1 MKVSRWLTLINVPDG
16 GTLAWSSYTG
26 ALAKVNAE
34 FLSVIEALKTGYE
47 IDTSSALVREMLRCG
62 FIAEDDTDELSL
74 YGALIEREKHRKDTL
89 KLVIAPTLSCNF
101 SCPYC
106 FEHHRDVKMSAAV
119 QNAITDYVNQKLNPG
134 MGGLRF
140 FSVVW
145 YGGEPLLEKDIIA
158 GLSEAFLK
166 MSSPYG
172 VRYSASIIT
181 NGYLVDEDTA
191 KLLKDCDVS
200 FAQVTVDGSHEV
212 HNKRRI
218 LRASPS
224 EGTYGRIIEG
234 INFLEASGIK
244 VTVRMNIDRE
254 NSEETERN
262 IASLAKVIKDKSKVS
277 FSPGLVTDYDGGE
290 KSSACL
296 TKEEYGHVILEC
308 IKHCKA
314 HGLHFS
320 PKSSRPK
327 LRASYCTA
335 TLPGSFVIDPEGFVY
350 KCWNDIGIKEYSIGT
365 VDGLASG
372 HESSEWESYSQ
383 MDYET
388 CRDCGLLPV
397 CAGGCPRGCV
407 HSGGLPECESFK
419 YVLDDLL
426 IFQAEGGEVK

>member
-191 KLLKDCDVS
+191 KLLLENRTRFPTQQKLQSDAEMQQYLSVVNR
-200 FAQVTVDGSHEV
+200 FAEE
-212 HNKRRI
+212 
-218 LRASPS
+218 PS
-224 EGTYGRIIEG
+224 
-234 INFLEASGIK
+234 L
-244 VTVRMNIDRE
+244 
-254 NSEETERN
+254 
-262 IASLAKVIKDKSKVS
+262 
-277 FSPGLVTDYDGGE
+277 
-290 KSSACL
+290 
-296 TKEEYGHVILEC
+296 
-308 IKHCKA
+308 
-314 HGLHFS
+314 
-320 PKSSRPK
+320 
-327 LRASYCTA
+327 
-335 TLPGSFVIDPEGFVY
+335 
-350 KCWNDIGIKEYSIGT
+350 
-365 VDGLASG
+365 
-372 HESSEWESYSQ
+372 
-383 MDYET
+383 
-388 CRDCGLLPV
+388 
-397 CAGGCPRGCV
+397 
-407 HSGGLPECESFK
+407 
-419 YVLDDLL
+419 
-426 IFQAEGGEVK
+426 

>member
-1 MKVSRWLTLINVPDG
+1 MKVSRWLTIVNAPDG

-34 FLSVIEALKTGYE
+34 FLAVIEALKTGCE

-74 YGALIEREKHRKDTL
+74 YGALIEREKYRKDTL

-106 FEHHRDVKMSAAV
+106 FEHHRDVKMSVAV
-119 QNAITDYVNQKLNPG
+119 QNAITDYVNKKLNSG
-134 MGGLRF
+134 TVKF

-145 YGGEPLLEKDIIA
+145 YGGEPLLEKEIIA
-158 GLSEAFLK
+158 ELSEAFMDTCRNL
-166 MSSPYG
+166 G

-191 KLLKDCDVS
+191 KLLKRCGVS
-200 FAQVTVDGSHEV
+200 FAQVTVDGSPEV
-212 HNKRRI
+212 HNKRRS
-218 LRASPS
+218 LRNSPH
-224 EGTYGRIIEG
+224 EGTYGRIMEG
-234 INFLEASGIK
+234 IKFLGASGIRLA
-244 VTVRMNIDRE
+244 VRMNIDRE
-254 NSEETERN
+254 NSEDVEGN
-262 IASLAKVIKDKSKVS
+262 IASLAEVIKDKSKVS
-277 FSPGLVTDYDGGE
+277 FSPGLVTDYEGGN
-290 KSSACL
+290 SACL

-314 HGLHFS
+314 HGLPFS

-350 KCWNDIGIKEYSIGT
+350 KCWNDIGMKEYSIGT
-365 VDGLASG
+365 IDGLASG
-372 HESSEWESYSQ
+372 HESSDWESYSQ

-388 CRDCGLLPV
+388 CRNCGLLPV
-397 CAGGCPRGCV
+397 CAGGCPRGAV
-407 HSGGLPECESFK
+407 HSGRIPECESFK